1 MSTKYKNTL
10 YFVFFF
16 SQILKNRGIMMMIL
30 RIDVQN
36 IYSIDFFLKTQN
48 IINLLIPV
56 RPFVHRF
63 NKKISEFVFIG

>member
-1 MSTKYKNTL
+1 
-10 YFVFFF
+10 
-16 SQILKNRGIMMMIL
+16 MMIL

-36 IYSIDFFLKTQN
+36 IYSTDFFLKTQN

>member
-1 MSTKYKNTL
+1 
-10 YFVFFF
+10 
-16 SQILKNRGIMMMIL
+16 MMIL

-56 RPFVHRF
+56 RPFVRRF